1 MREKEAKKK
10 LFVLHLLSGYIILVL
25 NVSHFRGKL
34 FSTRCEA
41 TATNNRREEKEKKQP
56 HDLFSRV
63 EQPGRATAS
72 HTNTLVTTVSPVLT
86 NPMAPGGGLQVVLR
100 VEVAVDEDDGVSG
113 GEVQADSSCKRSQ
126 CFCVCVCA
134 AACVTFTCCHAL
146 LVDLWCRL
154 NHCTITHVHTQ
165 KSGNLC
171 QEARFWFVCAGKQ
184 CRREPSASSCRSTYL
199 SATSLNLHLYF
210 FMYEE
215 VCQPNPSLLFP
226 SNHNKHP

>member
-1 MREKEAKKK
+1 MCHTFVETSSVHVVKPQRQATDEKKK
-10 LFVLHLLSGYIILVL
+10 
-25 NVSHFRGKL
+25 KQ
-34 FSTRCEA
+34 
-41 TATNNRREEKEKKQP
+41 QP

-63 EQPGRATAS
+63 EQRGRATAS

-100 VEVAVDEDDGVSG
+100 VEVAVDKDDGVSG

-154 NHCTITHVHTQ
+154 NHCTITHAHTQ
-165 KSGNLC
+165 KKWQSVPGSSVLVCLC
-171 QEARFWFVCAGKQ
+171 WQTMQKGTVGLILPQHLSLCNFSEPPFV
-184 CRREPSASSCRSTYL
+184 
-199 SATSLNLHLYF
+199 F
-210 FMYEE
+210 FH
-215 VCQPNPSLLFP
+215 VRGGLPAKSVIAVPLQPQ
-226 SNHNKHP
+226 